1 MPAAFVVAGV
11 VAGALIGGVGA
22 CRGAPPAGTMLFRD
36 VAPPPS
42 SSGRRDAVVK
52 RSRFVEIDLTALQ
65 KPSSRLDLF
74 PGGPPGAV
82 TVVWSRVEQ
91 PSAENQA
98 WVGHPDGA
106 EQTGT
111 ITLVVNRAE
120 RVVAATIHLAGGLYR
135 IRYAGNGVH
144 VIEELESRNFPK
156 D

>member
-1 MPAAFVVAGV
+1 MPAAFVVAAV
-11 VAGALIGGVGA
+11 VAGTLMGAVGA
-22 CRGAPPAGTMLFRD
+22 CGGAPPGTTLFRD
-36 VAPPPS
+36 VGPPPS

-52 RSRFVEIDLTALQ
+52 RFRFVEIDLTALRR
-65 KPSSRLDLF
+65 PSTRLDLF

-91 PSAENQA
+91 PSADNQA
-98 WVGHPDGA
+98 WVGHTGSG

-111 ITLVVNRAE
+111 VTLVVNQAE
-120 RVVAATIHLAGGLYR
+120 RVVAATLHLAGGVYR
-135 IRYAGNGVH
+135 IRYAGHGVH